1 MGLSDVP
8 CAEGALLALGARE
21 DEGLLAALG
30 LAPDPDLALASLA
43 RLAEHEPAIMGELSS
58 DPGYRDRLLAVLG
71 ASSALADHL
80 ARHLADRE
88 VLRSARQPAVGAP
101 GRPDPAA
108 IRAELLR
115 AVTADPDHATPAAR
129 PGAREPRVN
138 PQVRYHGEIPTA
150 ARM

>member
-8 CAEGALLALGARE
+8 RAEGALLALGARE

-80 ARHLADRE
+80 ARHLADRRSSAAPASR
-88 VLRSARQPAVGAP
+88 RSALL
-101 GRPDPAA
+101 
-108 IRAELLR
+108 AELLR

-129 PGAREPRVN
+129 PGAREPRASIMPN
-138 PQVRYHGEIPTA
+138 PKSKSRATRCERPPIG
-150 ARM
+150 